1 MRDVDDKVSPIKVSE
16 VVFHLQG
23 RLNANEEQFKLTRTL
38 KRLGQQLTHL
48 RVLNDNC
55 VVFHCGLFY
64 STNIEQ
70 KNLTTKY

>member
-48 RVLNDNC
+48 AVLNDYC

-70 KNLTTKY
+70 KN

>member
-48 RVLNDNC
+48 AVLNDNC
-55 VVFHCGLFY
+55 VVFHRGLFY
-64 STNIEQ
+64 YPNIKQ
-70 KNLTTKY
+70 KN

>member
-1 MRDVDDKVSPIKVSE
+1 MRDVDDKVSSIEVSE

-23 RLNANEEQFKLTRTL
+23 RLNANEEQFELTRTL

-48 RVLNDNC
+48 AVLNDYC

-70 KNLTTKY
+70 KN